1 MSSNQPPY
9 GGQNSHSPSGSCAF
23 IASTGD
29 QRSPTQ
35 KRHIFPARK
44 TDRFWC
50 LQGISPDPL
59 ILLRNEAITLSR
71 QRQYAHK
78 HPPYGGI
85 RGKDMNMKKN
95 RTRNNKFTLYL
106 SDDEMR
112 ILNAKTKLLGMNS
125 KAQLLRQLLIEEK
138 LYVVDYKELHDYNIQ
153 LGRIGTNINQ
163 IAHRINE
170 TRSIYQTDINEI
182 KKEMAK
188 IWQLQKSMLSKQP
201 LREQ

>member
-1 MSSNQPPY
+1 ML
-9 GGQNSHSPSGSCAF
+9 
-23 IASTGD
+23 IST
-29 QRSPTQ
+29 RPMAMFAE
-35 KRHIFPARK
+35 RI
-44 TDRFWC
+44 
-50 LQGISPDPL
+50 
-59 ILLRNEAITLSR
+59 
-71 QRQYAHK
+71 
-78 HPPYGGI
+78 
-85 RGKDMNMKKN
+85 NMKKN

-138 LYVVDYKELHDYNIQ
+138 LYVVDSKELHDYNIQ

-182 KKEMAK
+182 KKEIEK

-201 LREQ
+201 LRGQ

>member
-1 MSSNQPPY
+1 MAARTRTAPP
-9 GGQNSHSPSGSCAF
+9 GAVHLSQALVTNGHPHKNGTFFLPEKLTAF
-23 IASTGD
+23 GACRGYPLAPLFRFVTK
-29 QRSPTQ
+29 P
-35 KRHIFPARK
+35 K
-44 TDRFWC
+44 TYA
-50 LQGISPDPL
+50 GNGNML
-59 ILLRNEAITLSR
+59 INTRPMAVFAER
-71 QRQYAHK
+71 
-78 HPPYGGI
+78 
-85 RGKDMNMKKN
+85 MNMKKN

-163 IAHRINE
+163 IAHRTNE

-182 KKEMAK
+182 KEEIEK

-201 LREQ
+201 LRGQ